1 MAFLTSSQVTMMQ
14 LVQGH
19 TQRIAGQE
27 TRKAAFGAL
36 TVPLHVGVD
45 AGLPFCSLWALSLA
59 GMVSFS
65 C

>member
-1 MAFLTSSQVTMMQ
+1 MMQ